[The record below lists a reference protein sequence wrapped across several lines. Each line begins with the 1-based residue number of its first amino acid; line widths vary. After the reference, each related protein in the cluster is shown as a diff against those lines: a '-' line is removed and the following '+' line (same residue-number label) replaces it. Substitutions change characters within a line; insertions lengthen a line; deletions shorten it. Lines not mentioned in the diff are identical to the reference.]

1 MLRQFYL
8 MSVAS
13 AAVLAPFH
21 GAVAQETTDQLYPM
35 KGDIDPFS
43 GDIDP
48 FAGDIDPFAG
58 DIDPFAGDINPFR
71 GDINP
76 FYGDVSP
83 FWGDIDPFWGD
94 INPFRGDIDPFWGDI
109 EPMSGDISPFGGD
122 VSSLGAY
129 WETTGPQWGAI
140 NGNWSALGSYGSST
154 AADYAAVLGDF
165 QVLLNDA
172 ETVWGAAVQT
182 ATGQSF
188 SAAFTDPLLAEF
200 GIDLNDAS
208 SLENVDV
215 YDRSAFFL
223 KLYDGLMA
231 YSGMDLV
238 DHWMPAVNWR
248 PSLTQDQG
256 DGHDAIVGLLDVR
269 ISTTDDNIQYLTN
282 IGGYTTSTN
291 EHGAAV
297 ASLIAARHDGEGV
310 MGIAPRAS
318 VLAYNPFDSSG
329 SASWKDVADGI
340 EDLADAGANVINMSL
355 GYPNFVF
362 HQKMANIFTDD
373 DLEDY
378 QDNTVFVIAAGN
390 EGVVQTSDVNWDD
403 DVTTD
408 NLLLVGSVDP
418 TQTISFFSN
427 QPGEACF
434 KDGGSCNE
442 SDKLKFRFLVA
453 PGELLL
459 VSDNNGGTTRLSG
472 TSFAAPLVTGAVS
485 LIHDRWPWLQQ
496 HADVTADI
504 ILQSAKDLGDP
515 GVDSVYGWGLL
526 DVEAAQSPLSFDTL
540 TIYKPS
546 HGGNFD
552 TISQATLR
560 NQLLNPGYLAFWQMT
575 SASLVAIE
583 TLGSTHRDFRIPL
596 SSLLYGQSG
605 TYNGNTER
613 YQRHIYDRLVE
624 WAQGSNDLVSSGN
637 SSFTTY
643 EGLTISMLASPVSP
657 FATSTL
663 KDAPFEKGFQ
673 FKSQDG
679 TFVASFGDGAGL
691 STFGS
696 VGNFTSFSDFDPKTG
711 GANPF
716 LGLATGGS
724 YVNMTKEVASGLKV
738 GFGFS
743 SVEDDHTYTDA
754 TTGQQLEN
762 VVGFADY
769 KASAAMINM
778 SYAVAKNVT
787 LHTTFTSLSEA
798 NSILGAQ
805 GTDALAFS
813 QGATSNALTLGS
825 TLGLS
830 KKWSLS
836 TAATFGTTNSAQA
849 AGSLLNL
856 SEDGALSTAFQ
867 VTAKTNGLLSKK
879 DSFAITIAQP
889 LHIETGAIAYESV
902 QIIDRTTGEL
912 GSVTEYWS
920 LGGSERRVVGEMEY
934 ALPVLQDVASV
945 SFYGRLDFND
955 VDIGGEYDAYVGGAR
970 FELKF

>member
-21 GAVAQETTDQLYPM
+21 GAAAQEGADGTSDLLYPM
-35 KGDIDPFS
+35 KGDIDPFK

-48 FAGDIDPFAG
+48 FKGDIDPFAG

-94 INPFRGDIDPFWGDI
+94 IDPFRGDIDPFSGDIDPFWGDI
-109 EPMSGDISPFGGD
+109 DPFRGDIDPMSGDISPFNGGLTGL
-122 VSSLGAY
+122 SNY
-129 WETTGPQWGAI
+129 WSTVGPQWGAL
-140 NGNWSALGSYGSST
+140 NADWNALGNYNSNT
-154 AADYAAVLGDF
+154 QADYAAVLGDL
-165 QVLLNDA
+165 QSMLDYSDTTWNS
-172 ETVWGAAVQT
+172 AVFG
-182 ATGQSF
+182 ATGESF
-188 SAAFTDPLLAEF
+188 DAAFADPLLAQY
-200 GIDLNDAS
+200 GIDLSDAS
-208 SLENVDV
+208 TLANVDA
-215 YDRSAFFL
+215 YDRSKFFL
-223 KLYDGLMA
+223 EFYDGLMA
-231 YSGMDLV
+231 YSGMDRV
-238 DHWMPAVNWR
+238 DHWMPTVNWS
-248 PSLTQDQG
+248 PALTQDQG
-256 DGHDAIVGLLDVR
+256 EGHDAIVGLLDIR
-269 ISTTDDNIQYLTN
+269 ISSTDDNIQYLTN
-282 IGGYTTSTN
+282 IGGYTVSTN

-318 VLAYNPFDSSG
+318 VLAYSPFDSSG

-340 EDLADAGANVINMSL
+340 EELADAGANVINMSL

-362 HQKMANIFTDD
+362 HQKMANIFTDE

-390 EGVVQTSDVNWDD
+390 EGKVQTSNVNWDED
-403 DVTTD
+403 TTTD

-418 TQTISFFSN
+418 TKTISFFSN

-442 SDKLKFRFLVA
+442 SDKLKYRFLVA

-485 LIHDRWPWLQQ
+485 LVHDRWPWLQQ

-504 ILQSAKDLGDP
+504 ILQSAQDLGDP

-526 DVEAAQSPLSFDTL
+526 DVEAAQSPLSFDAL
-540 TIYKPS
+540 TIYKPTYS
-546 HGGNFD
+546 GYNVV
-552 TISQATLR
+552 SQSTLK
-560 NQLLNPGYLAFWQMT
+560 NQLLDPGMLSFWQMT
-575 SASLVAIE
+575 GASLVAIE
-583 TLGSTHRDFRIPL
+583 HLGGTHRDFRIPL
-596 SSLLYGQSG
+596 SSFLYGQSG

-613 YQRHIYDRLVE
+613 YQRHVYDRLVE
-624 WAQGSNDLVSSGN
+624 WANGSNSLVGSTDA
-637 SSFTTY
+637 SFTTY

-673 FKSQDG
+673 FSSQDG

-724 YVNMTKEVASGLKV
+724 YANVTKEVAPGLKV

-778 SYAVAKNVT
+778 HYAVAKNVT
-787 LHTTFTSLSEA
+787 LHTTFTSLSED

-825 TLGLS
+825 TIGLNQ
-830 KKWSLS
+830 KWSLS
-836 TAATFGTTNSAQA
+836 TAATFGATNSDQA
-849 AGSLLNL
+849 GFNVLNL

-867 VTAKTNGLLSKK
+867 ITAKTNGLLSKK
-879 DSFAITIAQP
+879 DTFAITIAQP
-889 LHIETGAIAYESV
+889 LHIETGAI
-902 QIIDRTTGEL
+902 GL
-912 GSVTEYWS
+912 
-920 LGGSERRVVGEMEY
+920 
-934 ALPVLQDVASV
+934 
-945 SFYGRLDFND
+945 
-955 VDIGGEYDAYVGGAR
+955 
-970 FELKF
+970 